1 MFLLVIVITLTTTS
15 NAQFSRYTIQLKDK
29 TGTPFTVTNPSQ
41 FLSQRAID
49 RRTRY
54 GITIDQTDLP
64 VNPAYID
71 SIRSVQNVTILNVSK
86 WFNNVCIKTTDATA
100 LARIK
105 AMPFVNT
112 SSPVAAR
119 LTPFINEKTEPIYL
133 PIPTTEAPMRP
144 LSPTNFYNY
153 GLSYPQ
159 VHLHNTDFLHNHG
172 FRGEGMQM
180 AIMDAGFRNYL
191 TLPTFDSVRNNHQ
204 ILGTWDFVAN
214 KASVNEEHAHG
225 MDCFSTIA
233 ANLPGTFV
241 GTAPNTSFY
250 LFRTEDAAS
259 EYPVEEQNFAAAAE
273 RADSVGVDIFS
284 VSLGYNLFDNSSF
297 DYTYANMNGHTT
309 LIARAANMAS
319 QKGIIVTVAAGNDGN
334 SSWHYVA
341 TPGDA
346 DNALTVGAVANNR
359 QPASFS
365 SYGPNSNG
373 QIKPDVAAVGVGAVI
388 ANVNTGQPIY
398 GNGTSYATPIMAA
411 VTTCLWQAFPEVN
424 NSSII
429 EALHKA
435 ADKSESP
442 DDRTGYGIPDA
453 KKAFVLLIKKLYNQQ
468 LSIDENCVA
477 KFSWSVKTASDMN
490 FVIERKLPS
499 DNSYIPVGTQSTN
512 TNFSQQNFIFS
523 DDLISVTP
531 GVSIQYR
538 IKMNI
543 AADTSFYLDSATI
556 NYTQLC
562 KTDNIII
569 APNPVTDNLTVAI
582 KQPGPVNISITLHN
596 ISGQQVYKLS
606 NQTVNG
612 TQTFTI
618 PMKPLSRGVYFVTI
632 WIDNKKQ
639 VVKKVVRD

>member
-1 MFLLVIVITLTTTS
+1 M
-15 NAQFSRYTIQLKDK
+15 
-29 TGTPFTVTNPSQ
+29 
-41 FLSQRAID
+41 
-49 RRTRY
+49 
-54 GITIDQTDLP
+54 
-64 VNPAYID
+64 
-71 SIRSVQNVTILNVSK
+71 
-86 WFNNVCIKTTDATA
+86 
-100 LARIK
+100 
-105 AMPFVNT
+105 
-112 SSPVAAR
+112 
-119 LTPFINEKTEPIYL
+119 
-133 PIPTTEAPMRP
+133 
-144 LSPTNFYNY
+144 
-153 GLSYPQ
+153 
-159 VHLHNTDFLHNHG
+159 
-172 FRGEGMQM
+172 
-180 AIMDAGFRNYL
+180 
-191 TLPTFDSVRNNHQ
+191 
-204 ILGTWDFVAN
+204 
-214 KASVNEEHAHG
+214 
-225 MDCFSTIA
+225 
-233 ANLPGTFV
+233 
-241 GTAPNTSFY
+241 
-250 LFRTEDAAS
+250 
-259 EYPVEEQNFAAAAE
+259 
-273 RADSVGVDIFS
+273 
-284 VSLGYNLFDNSSF
+284 
-297 DYTYANMNGHTT
+297 
-309 LIARAANMAS
+309 
-319 QKGIIVTVAAGNDGN
+319 
-334 SSWHYVA
+334 
-341 TPGDA
+341 
-346 DNALTVGAVANNR
+346 
-359 QPASFS
+359 
-365 SYGPNSNG
+365 
-373 QIKPDVAAVGVGAVI
+373 I

-582 KQPGPVNISITLHN
+582 KQPGQVNISITLHN

-612 TQTFTI
+612 TQTFII